1 MSFAPSPVFQL
12 VSWLSVVLG
21 LGSCVLVAIDL
32 RRRRP
37 QAMSVMNLVW
47 PINALW
53 AGLIGV
59 WVYWAIGRMGPRTAA
74 SHDKMMDMPERPF
87 WQKVAAGTLH
97 CGAGCTLADLVG
109 PFVFRIIAFEVM
121 GSLVFGEW
129 TLDYVL
135 ALITGVSFQYMAI
148 SPMLQ
153 QTGASVWWRALKVD
167 FLSLTAWQ
175 VGMYGWMALVIFV
188 WFGRI
193 PPNRIEF
200 WFMMQLA
207 MACGFVTSYPMN
219 WWLIRVGVKTAM

>member
-1 MSFAPSPVFQL
+1 L
-12 VSWLSVVLG
+12 
-21 LGSCVLVAIDL
+21 
-32 RRRRP
+32 
-37 QAMSVMNLVW
+37 
-47 PINALW
+47 
-53 AGLIGV
+53 
-59 WVYWAIGRMGPRTAA
+59 
-74 SHDKMMDMPERPF
+74 
-87 WQKVAAGTLH
+87 
-97 CGAGCTLADLVG
+97 
-109 PFVFRIIAFEVM
+109 

-135 ALITGVSFQYMAI
+135 ALVIGVSFQYMAI

-153 QTGASVWWRALKVD
+153 QEGAAIWWRALKVD

-175 VGMYGWMALVIFV
+175 VGMYGWMALVIFL

-219 WWLIRVGVKTAM
+219 WWLIRVGIKTAM

>member
-1 MSFAPSPVFQL
+1 MT
-12 VSWLSVVLG
+12 
-21 LGSCVLVAIDL
+21 
-32 RRRRP
+32 
-37 QAMSVMNLVW
+37 VMNLVW

-59 WVYWAIGRMGPRTAA
+59 WAYWAIGRTSPRTAV
-74 SHDKMMDMPERPF
+74 SPDKMMDMPERPF
-87 WQKVAAGTLH
+87 WQKVTAGTLH

-109 PFVFRIIAFEVM
+109 PFLFRLVAFEVL

-129 TLDYVL
+129 TLDYAL
-135 ALITGVSFQYMAI
+135 ALVTGVSFQYMAI

-153 QTGASVWWRALKVD
+153 QTGAAIWWRALKVD

-188 WFGRI
+188 WIGRI
-193 PPNRIEF
+193 PPSRIEF

-219 WWLIRVGVKTAM
+219 WWLIRVGIKTAM